1 MSTPASSA
9 LARRLGLAD
18 AVVIGLA
25 AMIGAGVFT
34 ALGPAAHAAG
44 TWLLAALGIAAVVAG
59 ANALSSARLAARY
72 PESGGTY
79 VYGRE
84 RLSPFW
90 GYLAGW
96 AFIAGKTSSCAA
108 MALTVGVYLWPDEA
122 AGVAIGVVLLV
133 LALNLLGV
141 HRSAGAARVVIAV
154 VLLALAAFLLMM
166 VISPPPHVAT
176 DPTPGSVPGAIQGAG
191 FLFFA
196 FAGYARIATLG
207 EEVRDPTRSIP
218 RAIAITVAIVFA
230 LYLAIAVT
238 FLTTMGVTWLAG
250 RDAPIA
256 DAADLSGWPWLGP
269 PLRAAA
275 ALAAGGSLLAL
286 VLGVSRTTFAMAR
299 DGHLPPGLARVH
311 GSRQVPIRAELAV
324 AGAVIAALLFV
335 NLQAAIGF
343 SSFCVLLYYAIAN
356 VSAWTLDAT
365 WHRRIIP
372 AIGLIGCLGVAVL
385 LPWRSVL
392 AGVLVLAIG
401 AVAWLIRKALPHD
414 DEPPLIGPSPEG
426 G

>member
-1 MSTPASSA
+1 MSTPATSA
-9 LARRLGLAD
+9 LARRLGLTD

-34 ALGPAAHAAG
+34 ALAPAARAAG

-96 AFIAGKTSSCAA
+96 VFVAGKTSSCAA
-108 MALTVGVYLWPDEA
+108 MALTIGVYLWPA
-122 AGVAIGVVLLV
+122 AASEVAVGVVLLV
-133 LALNLLGV
+133 LALNLLGI
-141 HRSAGAARVVIAV
+141 HRSAGAARVIIAI
-154 VLLALAAFLLMM
+154 VLIALAAFLLMM
-166 VISPPPHVAT
+166 VVSPPPHVPA
-176 DPTPGSVPGAIQGAG
+176 DPMPGGLTGAIQGAG

-207 EEVRDPTRSIP
+207 EEVRDPERTIP
-218 RAIAITVAIVFA
+218 RAIGITVAIVLA

-275 ALAAGGSLLAL
+275 ALAAGGALLAL
-286 VLGVSRTTFAMAR
+286 VLGVSRTTLAMAR
-299 DGHLPPGLARVH
+299 DGHLPHGLARVD
-311 GSRQVPIRAELAV
+311 GTRQVPIRAEIAV

-335 NLQAAIGF
+335 DLQAAIGF
-343 SSFCVLLYYAIAN
+343 SSFCVLVYYAVAN
-356 VSAWTLDAT
+356 ASAWTLDSSLR
-365 WHRRIIP
+365 HRLVP
-372 AIGLIGCLGVAVL
+372 AIGFFGCLVVALL
-385 LPWRSVL
+385 LPWRSVVTGLIVLGLGAL
-392 AGVLVLAIG
+392 AWVIRKVLA
-401 AVAWLIRKALPHD
+401 HD
-414 DEPPLIGPSPEG
+414 DEPPLIGPSPDG
-426 G
+426 